1 MPSPVCWCGWHR
13 EHALLPQPD
22 PHLTALLQNRK
33 DALGCTLRRTGSCR
47 DHTNRSETRHRACPS
62 QDIPCR
68 GVRALTRRSSIRTV
82 ASMWPDYGAVPLR
95 SIRLH
100 DSDAEHSYSSGLSL
114 DACAHWGT
122 LSGPIPRRG
131 RTIHR
136 RRETVLPGSH
146 HGYRTHSFQG

>member
-1 MPSPVCWCGWHR
+1 MLSAVRCVEQGPAATIQTVQKLDTELVRLKISLVEEFGLSLGDRVSGLSPRCG
-13 EHALLPQPD
+13 
-22 PHLTALLQNRK
+22 LTMEQFL
-33 DALGCTLRRTGSCR
+33 
-47 DHTNRSETRHRACPS
+47 
-62 QDIPCR
+62 
-68 GVRALTRRSSIRTV
+68 
-82 ASMWPDYGAVPLR
+82 Y
-95 SIRLH
+95 
-100 DSDAEHSYSSGLSL
+100 SDAERPYSSGLSL